1 MEKWL
6 DGEDATTE
14 QQSSFGVSPKQKSW
28 EYWTRTGSA
37 GEMIRFREFNHHWVL
52 WPSQLLTGHLVNVQQ
67 KDVGL
72 TRNPRELDCVVRPA
86 QLGSEFGF
94 ISFRLTGGQKLNR
107 DEGYRTS
114 SITASTKELT
124 ALLSPVRCL
133 SSGRLSQSKTFWP
146 WLYIKWNSTN
156 TDWKSEKLENI

>member
-1 MEKWL
+1 MTGRLRCNNWTTKLIWCFSQTEVENIEREQVVLVKWFVL
-6 DGEDATTE
+6 
-14 QQSSFGVSPKQKSW
+14 VL
-28 EYWTRTGSA
+28 
-37 GEMIRFREFNHHWVL
+37 WVL
-52 WPSQLLTGHLVNVQQ
+52 WSSQLLTGHIRPWMPWLTFSKGCRPHQKPSWARLTFHSFFAVLLTLV
-67 KDVGL
+67 G
-72 TRNPRELDCVVRPA
+72 PA

-94 ISFRLTGGQKLNR
+94 ISFRLTDGQKLNR

-146 WLYIKWNSTN
+146 WLYIK
-156 TDWKSEKLENI
+156 